1 MSGMAA
7 ASHPHSYSLATRFSE
22 PSLVDTV
29 VGRLLEWVV
38 NSVEDT
44 RARLHRRGASTTRMR

>member
-1 MSGMAA
+1 MAA
-7 ASHPHSYSLATRFSE
+7 ASHPHSHSLSPRSSE

-44 RARLHRRGASTTRMR
+44 RARLHRRGASTARMR